1 MNGTYHK
8 KAKKDYWNDPIMA
21 AKRIAYK
28 DIYIPKGIEDKVKV
42 YIKKNGEV
50 AIKWI
55 GKMKKITEKNLLKLG
70 FQRQDETSSP
80 LETFHYYTYE
90 IQDKCLL
97 ISCSNDE
104 VNDDGGYTVEFY
116 EMPDLKILK
125 LEHLKKLIDLLETL
139 ENG

>member
-21 AKRIAYK
+21 AKRTAYK

-50 AIKWI
+50 AIKWK
-55 GKMKKITEKNLLKLG
+55 GNMKKITEKSLLKLG

-116 EMPDLKILK
+116 EMPDLKFVN
-125 LEHLKKLIDLLETL
+125 LEHLKSLIDLLETL